1 MTLGPEEH
9 PVAALFAEV
18 VGQPRAVQALR
29 AAARDPVH
37 AYLFCGAE
45 GSGTRAAA
53 RAFAAALLC
62 PEGGCGHCATCHRAL
77 AGTHPDLVTVERT
90 GASLGV
96 DEARRLVGLAQR
108 RPFEASRQV
117 LVVTDLHLA
126 VRSAPALLKT
136 IEEPPASTV
145 FVLLADAIPPELVT
159 VASRCVEVEFPPV
172 PTGTIARWLEDRG
185 VPAPQAALVAE
196 GAAGDLGRAALVAED
211 PDFAERLALWRSV
224 PAVLDG
230 HGATAGRLARQL
242 LGAADAAL
250 VPLKAHHAAE
260 LEAMAEEAKELG
272 ERGVPGRKEVVD
284 RQHRE
289 ERRWRTDELRIGLG
303 VLARAYRDRL
313 AEALSAP
320 APAPGSPGRGFAAA
334 VDLITT
340 VAASLEHNPNETLL
354 LESLLVRLG
363 SLAA

>member
-1 MTLGPEEH
+1 M
-9 PVAALFAEV
+9 
-18 VGQPRAVQALR
+18 
-29 AAARDPVH
+29 
-37 AYLFCGAE
+37 
-45 GSGTRAAA
+45 
-53 RAFAAALLC
+53 
-62 PEGGCGHCATCHRAL
+62 
-77 AGTHPDLVTVERT
+77 TVERT

-117 LVVTDLHLA
+117 LVVTDVHLA

-185 VPAPQAALVAE
+185 VPAQQAALVAE
-196 GAAGDLGRAALVAED
+196 GAAGDLGRARPGGRGPRLRRPPGALAIGAR
-211 PDFAERLALWRSV
+211 PCSTATGRR
-224 PAVLDG
+224 PA
-230 HGATAGRLARQL
+230 RLARQL

-340 VAASLEHNPNETLL
+340 VAGSPRAQPQRDAPARVPARAAGLAGRLSGLRPIPGATGASTGASALPGPIPLQPLWKGMFSN
-354 LESLLVRLG
+354 RWDKK
-363 SLAA
+363 A

>member
-1 MTLGPEEH
+1 M
-9 PVAALFAEV
+9 AALFAEV

-45 GSGTRAAA
+45 GHGTRAAA

-62 PEGGCGHCATCHRAL
+62 PDGGCGHCATCHRAL

-172 PTGTIARWLEDRG
+172 PTGVIARWLEDRG
-185 VPAPQAALVAE
+185 VPAQQAAPAAE

-211 PDFAERLALWRSV
+211 PDFADRLALWRSV
-224 PAVLDG
+224 PGVLDG
-230 HGATAGRLARQL
+230 HGATAGDLARQL
-242 LGAADAAL
+242 LGR
-250 VPLKAHHAAE
+250 PTP
-260 LEAMAEEAKELG
+260 
-272 ERGVPGRKEVVD
+272 RWTCPCSPPRPSS
-284 RQHRE
+284 
-289 ERRWRTDELRIGLG
+289 RRWPRRPRSWAS
-303 VLARAYRDRL
+303 ARSRGARRSSNASTVRSVAGAPTSYG
-313 AEALSAP
+313 SASGSWP
-320 APAPGSPGRGFAAA
+320 APTGTDWP
-334 VDLITT
+334 
-340 VAASLEHNPNETLL
+340 
-354 LESLLVRLG
+354 RL
-363 SLAA
+363 